1 MDSKL
6 TQYRKSET
14 ESKSVAELI
23 VMVYDGAIDN
33 LKKAAELYKAENM
46 QDGYEAMEK
55 AKRFVVHLYTTLDEE
70 KGGEVAANLSE
81 MYAYL
86 IERMNFIQ
94 ATKDI
99 ETINNS
105 IDMLSNIKEGWVG
118 LAEQAKSGQLK
129 NSNNSVDT
137 VRKKSLSI
145 SV

>member
-1 MDSKL
+1 MEGKL
-6 TQYRKSET
+6 TQYRKAEA
-14 ESKSVAELI
+14 ESKSAPELI
-23 VMVYDGAIDN
+23 VMVYDGAISS
-33 LKKAAELYKAENM
+33 LKKAAELYKAENS
-46 QDGYEAMEK
+46 QDGREAMEK

-70 KGGEVAANLSE
+70 KGGEVAANLSA

-105 IDMLSNIKEGWVG
+105 IDILTNIREGWIG
-118 LAEQAKSGQLK
+118 LADQVKSRQPK
-129 NSNNSVDT
+129 NGGNAVSPD
-137 VRKKSLSI
+137 RKKGLSI

>member
-14 ESKSVAELI
+14 GNKSVPELI

-33 LKKAAELYKAENM
+33 LKKAAEFYKAENM

-70 KGGEVAANLSE
+70 KGGEIAANLSE
-81 MYAYL
+81 LYAYL
-86 IERMNFIQ
+86 IERMNFVQ

-99 ETINNS
+99 ETINDS
-105 IDMLSNIKEGWVG
+105 IDVLSNIMEGWVG
-118 LAEQAKSGQLK
+118 LAEQTKSGQKK

-137 VRKKSLSI
+137 IQKKGLSI

>member
-33 LKKAAELYKAENM
+33 LRKAAELYKADKM

-70 KGGEVAANLSE
+70 KGGEIAANLSE

-99 ETINNS
+99 ETINES
-105 IDMLSNIKEGWVG
+105 IDLLSNIKEGWVG
-118 LAEQAKSGQLK
+118 LAEQVKSGQLK
-129 NSNNSVDT
+129 NSNNSADIVQ
-137 VRKKSLSI
+137 KKRLSI